1 MRDIIKQVLKE
12 ETSSPEQR
20 AKKYLSSLNLEPW
33 QDKKYGMQY
42 LVVPKSGR
50 IIFLLIQND
59 YECTVLNHF
68 YDMLKIFFKGDENQ
82 MTIFVYDYLKTN
94 GLSLNFHEEDFWL
107 TRSEDTGYA
116 SIEDGDTPI
125 ESRNL
130 NEGKMLPKNKFAK
143 SWISKFNDLKKYKSE
158 DGRFIYLASNSGT
171 ILVSLDTQMNE
182 TAVSWEIIWSMLE
195 KHFTEKETRRKI
207 IDWLLDQYH
216 LTNMGYVYSETQ
228 DVMGKIDNSD
238 ILIDPKKIN
247 ESEEKSKLERF
258 FIKRWDDQ
266 KKQGIAPNI
275 MDLKLMGLESV
286 KDQVLQYFIKYM
298 GLSDENSRTN
308 AVKNYLLTNIFT
320 EKQIRLM
327 SHYFENTSRITVKFT
342 SIGFSES
349 RHNPTMLDMDCEF
362 EVLDGSFYSEESDE
376 MVAFSSNNLPFDDM
390 VEHFEFQDII
400 RDVIGGLVGDTL
412 ESFGFNINK
421 HFDEI
426 SVEWE

>member
-20 AKKYLSSLNLEPW
+20 TRKYLSSLNLEPW

-125 ESRNL
+125 ESRDL

-143 SWISKFNDLKKYKSE
+143 SWLSRFDNLKKYKSE
-158 DGRFIYLASNSGT
+158 DGRYIYLAGKSGQ
-171 ILVSLDTQMNE
+171 IVVKLDTQINE
-182 TAVSWEIIWSMLE
+182 TYVNSELIYKPIESIVGLTSA
-195 KHFTEKETRRKI
+195 RRKI
-207 IDWLLDQYH
+207 IGWLLDTYH
-216 LTNMGYVYSETQ
+216 LPGMGYVLFRSQESLGNIPSDAIPYEQET
-228 DVMGKIDNSD
+228 
-238 ILIDPKKIN
+238 IN
-247 ESEEKSKLERF
+247 ESEETSKLERF
-258 FIKRWDDQ
+258 FIKRWDGQ

-342 SIGFSES
+342 SIEFSES

-376 MVAFSSNNLPFDDM
+376 MVAFSSDNIPFDDM
-390 VEHFEFQDII
+390 TDHFEFQDII
-400 RDVIGGLVGDTL
+400 RDVIGGLVFDVL